1 MGHGV
6 SGFGTEFFGMEFR
19 DGVLR
24 VEGGGGPTH
33 RGEAAM
39 NGARSFAQSF
49 GTEFR
54 DGVWHQVSDGVSGWS
69 SSGGGWRQAH
79 SSR

>member
-24 VEGGGGPTH
+24 VEGGGRPTH

-49 GTEFR
+49 GTEFGTKFRMEFSGRSFR
-54 DGVWHQVSDGVSGWS
+54 DGQGSRFGVDGVFV
-69 SSGGGWRQAH
+69 
-79 SSR
+79 